1 MSSEVDFTPGSG
13 TELLAESA
21 TLELC
26 DTDCENP
33 TIEATLALNT
43 NLAEQQCDRDM
54 YSVQAQRR
62 ICGMYPSQESSYANW
77 LKGLIS
83 KLGHRPVA

>member
-1 MSSEVDFTPGSG
+1 MFVAVGVEPEVDFTPGSG

-26 DTDCENP
+26 DTDCEDP
-33 TIEATLALNT
+33 TIEATLALST
-43 NLAEQQCDRDM
+43 DQAEQQCDRDM

-62 ICGMYPSQESSYANW
+62 ICGMFSSLRSA
-77 LKGLIS
+77 
-83 KLGHRPVA
+83 